1 MRSNRVGVILA
12 SIAIAGT
19 AIAAEVFAPRKLM
32 ARTAA
37 SQSLETV
44 IPKQFGTWKLVP
56 EISPVKPVDPEA
68 YVQPPDPLAAKVY
81 SQEVARGYTDGA
93 GNIVMLLVAY
103 GPVQNY
109 KLKAHRPE
117 ICYTANGFRVSNKNS
132 SNLNYSGGALKVTR
146 LIAERESRY
155 EPITYWMKIGNDIS
169 NGVVDNQ
176 LSRLKY
182 GLRGII
188 PDGALF
194 RISTIGLSKEA
205 SFKLQDQFITDLL
218 TALPAQERGFFLE
231 HS

>member
-1 MRSNRVGVILA
+1 MKSSRVGVVLA

-19 AIAAEVFAPRKLM
+19 AIAAEVFAPRQLM
-32 ARTAA
+32 ARTTS

-68 YVQPPDPLAAKVY
+68 YVQPPDPLSAKVY

-93 GNIVMLLVAY
+93 GHIIMLLVAY

-117 ICYTANGFRVSNKNS
+117 ICYTANGFRVSEKTS
-132 SNLNYSGGALKVTR
+132 SSLDYSGGLLKTTR
-146 LIAERESRY
+146 LVAERESRF

-176 LSRLKY
+176 ISRLKY
-182 GLRGII
+182 GLRGIL

-194 RISTIGLSKEA
+194 RVSTIGLPKDA
-205 SFKLQDQFITDLL
+205 SFKLQDQFIKDLL
-218 TALPAQERGFFLE
+218 VALPPQEKGFFLGN
-231 HS
+231 S

>member
-1 MRSNRVGVILA
+1 MKSSRVGVVLA

-19 AIAAEVFAPRKLM
+19 AIAAEVFAPHQLM

-44 IPKQFGTWKLVP
+44 IPKQFGAWKLVP

-68 YVQPPDPLAAKVY
+68 YVESPDPLSAKVY
-81 SQEVARGYTDGA
+81 SQEVARGYTDGQ
-93 GNIVMLLVAY
+93 GHIVMFLVAY

-117 ICYTANGFRVSNKNS
+117 ICYTANGFRVSEKS
-132 SNLNYSGGALKVTR
+132 SAALDVSNGSLKITR

-155 EPITYWMKIGNDIS
+155 EPITYWMKVGNDIS

-182 GLRGII
+182 GLQGII
-188 PDGALF
+188 PDGALI
-194 RISTIGLSKEA
+194 RVSTVGLTKDA
-205 SFKLQDQFITDLL
+205 SFTLQDQFIRELL
-218 TALPAQERGFFLE
+218 AALPPQEKGFFLGK
-231 HS
+231 S